1 MSFING
7 FTTLSYKEFGDNGYF
22 VTLKKLLQEKF
33 LGLVN
38 IKHNNFNNSQQC
50 EALQKCEGFFFIKF
64 LFRADMLAQ
73 HRLLKIVKGEKNLNV
88 CQKSVNFQQ
97 FYTVL

>member
-22 VTLKKLLQEKF
+22 VTLKKLLPEKF

-50 EALQKCEGFFFIKF
+50 EALTINLVGVFSFLNYHFTDSFIDSKV
-64 LFRADMLAQ
+64 
-73 HRLLKIVKGEKNLNV
+73 LLQ
-88 CQKSVNFQQ
+88 CQFN
-97 FYTVL
+97 